1 MDGLLYPHLA
11 TLDPLL
17 LNHKYMVQHVLCA
30 SETVLLLLWL
40 LLLLMLL
47 FLPLLLLLLL
57 LFLLPAFWLDE
68 EVDIPLHKSHNGGI
82 SWPATLSIGS
92 GHTCTFPLPKGT

>member
-1 MDGLLYPHLA
+1 MSLLLWALHVTVLVLLPLIGLSTILPMDGLLYPHLA

-40 LLLLMLL
+40 
-47 FLPLLLLLLL
+47 F
-57 LFLLPAFWLDE
+57 
-68 EVDIPLHKSHNGGI
+68 
-82 SWPATLSIGS
+82 
-92 GHTCTFPLPKGT
+92 